1 MSVRDHAVTRA
12 RVTRR
17 PLLVAAAACLA
28 SLAPVSSARAGGVG
42 MCAEPFAF
50 SKAEVNVIVLPYFA
64 AGSAPRSLDGVGS
77 RLALLVKLETLYR
90 AMSYDHWG
98 VVLLTGT
105 KQECDPERVAAQLL
119 QRKLIPPG
127 GRMIIVWGNL
137 FVRQDEVYEQT
148 FARAYRQPMAR
159 ELAPRPDVELTI
171 GGQTFQG
178 RSGAESFAF
187 PPEQLSLG
195 FIDQISRNFEQAVY
209 LYSAPSLTA
218 PKTQIRLD
226 QFVKCDDCRGSL
238 AFTVMRQ
245 VGDWLQVEMQS
256 MGKRTG
262 YLAARQSGGTT
273 LAERMPEI
281 GFLHGLMGYL
291 RTVRARTGAPAPN
304 AMRVASD
311 AFAGY
316 ARRDE
321 AAQEP
326 DALSAALRFGAILDY
341 RRGAGDS
348 PAPFDSAYRLA
359 PFSADARNLAAMFGL
374 RRAWNGSGATVR
386 PRDAANDFL
395 AAAALEP
402 DNPLVLGNLQ
412 SFYELLGRPAS
423 AAKIAPDVAIAPAE
437 IRTQLERLRA
447 IRAGTRGTPQSW

>member
-1 MSVRDHAVTRA
+1 MMRSRA
-12 RVTRR
+12 MRR
-17 PLLVAAAACLA
+17 PVLLATAVCLA
-28 SLAPVSSARAGGVG
+28 SLAAVSSARAGGVG
-42 MCAEPFAF
+42 MCSEPFAF
-50 SKAEVNVIVLPYFA
+50 SKAEVNIIVLPYFA

-119 QRKLIPPG
+119 QRKMIPPG

-148 FARAYRQPMAR
+148 FARAYRQPMSTERAS
-159 ELAPRPDVELTI
+159 RPDVELSI
-171 GGQTFQG
+171 GGQSFLG
-178 RSGAESFAF
+178 RSSAESFAF

-195 FIDQISRNFEQAVY
+195 FIDEISRNFEQAVY

-238 AFTVMRQ
+238 AFTVLRQ
-245 VGDWLQVEMQS
+245 TGNWLQVEMQS
-256 MGKRTG
+256 MGRRTG
-262 YLAARQSGGTT
+262 YLAARQGEGTT

-281 GFLHGLMGYL
+281 GFLHGLMGFL
-291 RTVRARTGAPAPN
+291 RTVRARPGASAPN

-311 AFAGY
+311 AFASY
-316 ARRDE
+316 ARREE

-326 DALSAALRFGAILDY
+326 DALSAALQLGAILDY
-341 RRGAGDS
+341 RRGASES

-359 PFSADARNLAAMFGL
+359 PYSSDARNLAAVFGL
-374 RRAWNGSGATVR
+374 RRAWGAAGSTVR

-395 AAAALEP
+395 AAAALDP
-402 DNPLVLGNLQ
+402 DNALVLANLQ
-412 SFYELLGRPAS
+412 SFYELLGRPAA
-423 AAKIAPDVAIAPAE
+423 AAKVAPDVAIAPDE
-437 IRTQLERLRA
+437 IRTQLERVRA
-447 IRAGTRGTPQSW
+447 IRARARTTPQS

>member
-1 MSVRDHAVTRA
+1 M
-12 RVTRR
+12 TRR
-17 PLLVAAAACLA
+17 RFGRWAAAVSLV
-28 SLAPVSSARAGGVG
+28 SLAAAPSARAGGVG
-42 MCAEPFAF
+42 MCSEPFAF

-64 AGSAPRSLDGVGS
+64 AGAAPRSRDGLGS
-77 RLALLVKLETLYR
+77 RLALRGKLETLYR
-90 AMSYDHWG
+90 ARAYDHWG

-105 KQECDPERVAAQLL
+105 KQECEPERVAAQLL
-119 QRKLIPPG
+119 QRKMIPPG

-148 FARAYRQPMAR
+148 FARAYRQSLPN
-159 ELAPRPDVELTI
+159 EQTPRPDVELTI
-171 GGQTFQG
+171 GGQSFQG

-226 QFVKCDDCRGSL
+226 EFIKCDDCRGSL

-245 VGDWLQVEMQS
+245 VGNWLQVEMQS
-256 MGKRTG
+256 MGRRTG
-262 YLAARQSGGTT
+262 YLAARQSEGST
-273 LAERMPEI
+273 LGERMPEI
-281 GFLHGLMGYL
+281 GFLRGLMGFL
-291 RTVRARTGAPAPN
+291 RTVRARPGAATPN

-316 ARRDE
+316 VRREE

-326 DALSAALRFGAILDY
+326 DALAAALQLGAILDY
-341 RRGAGDS
+341 KRSGTDA

-359 PFSADARNLAAMFGL
+359 PYSSDARTLAAMFGL
-374 RRAWNGSGATVR
+374 RRVWSQAGPSLR

-395 AAAALEP
+395 AAAALDP
-402 DNPLVLGNLQ
+402 DNALVLGNLQ
-412 SFYELLGRPAS
+412 SFYELIGRPAA
-423 AAKIAPDVAIAPAE
+423 AAKIAPDVAIGPDE
-437 IRTQLERLRA
+437 IQTQLAKLRA
-447 IRAGTRGTPQSW
+447 IRGRVRSVPPTR

>member
-1 MSVRDHAVTRA
+1 MPVRHHAVMRA
-12 RVTRR
+12 RVTRW
-17 PLLVAAAACLA
+17 PLRVAAAACLA
-28 SLAPVSSARAGGVG
+28 SLAAVSSARAGGVG

-119 QRKLIPPG
+119 QRKMIPPG

-148 FARAYRQPMAR
+148 FARAYRQPMPNER
-159 ELAPRPDVELTI
+159 TPRPDVELAI
-171 GGQTFQG
+171 GGKSFQG

-195 FIDQISRNFEQAVY
+195 FIDEISRNFEQAVY

-256 MGKRTG
+256 MGRRTG
-262 YLAARQSGGTT
+262 YLAARQGGGTT

-291 RTVRARTGAPAPN
+291 RTVRAKSGAATPN

-311 AFAGY
+311 AFASY

-326 DALSAALRFGAILDY
+326 DALSAALRLGAILDY
-341 RRGAGDS
+341 RRGSSDS

-359 PFSADARNLAAMFGL
+359 PFSADGRNLAAMFGL
-374 RRAWNGSGATVR
+374 RRAWNQAGPSVR

-395 AAAALEP
+395 AAAALDP
-402 DNPLVLGNLQ
+402 DNALVLANLQ
-412 SFYELLGRPAS
+412 SFYELIGRPA
-423 AAKIAPDVAIAPAE
+423 AVAKIAPDVAIAPDE
-437 IRTQLERLRA
+437 IRTQLEKVRA
-447 IRAGTRGTPQSW
+447 IRAQARATPQSW